1 MKILITSDW
10 YAPAV
15 NGVVTSILT
24 LRRELTRRGHEVR
37 VLTLSG
43 GSRGWQ
49 ADGVYAVGS
58 LDAGHIYPGAR
69 LRVPALSSPLN
80 QLIAWCPDVVH
91 SQCEFSTFGLARR
104 IAKACG
110 APLVHTYHTVYED
123 YTHYFS
129 PSRRWGR
136 LLVKGF
142 TRAVLARTDAVIAPS
157 AKVQQLLAGYGVRR
171 PVRVIPTGIDL
182 DRFATKP
189 SPALLAARRAAL
201 GIPAGNAVLVYVG
214 RLAREKA
221 IDELLESR
229 AALGGA
235 PVTLLLAGGGPD
247 EPRLRRL
254 AAAMGLDAPAVVF
267 AGMVPPA
274 EVPLFYH
281 MGDVFVSAS
290 QSETQ
295 GLTYFEA
302 MAAGLPL
309 VCRADPCLDGVV
321 TNGVDGWQYATAAGR
336 DSALAA
342 LLADEGLRRAMGG
355 RAARTAQ
362 EFSAAQFA
370 QRAEALYREACL
382 ARAGADRRT
391 VRRGLVPAGR

>member
-1 MKILITSDW
+1 M
-10 YAPAV
+10 
-15 NGVVTSILT
+15 
-24 LRRELTRRGHEVR
+24 
-37 VLTLSG
+37 
-43 GSRGWQ
+43 
-49 ADGVYAVGS
+49 
-58 LDAGHIYPGAR
+58 
-69 LRVPALSSPLN
+69 
-80 QLIAWCPDVVH
+80 VH
-91 SQCEFSTFGLARR
+91 SQGEVSTLGLARR

-157 AKVQQLLAGYGVRR
+157 AKVQRLLAGYGVRR

-182 DRFATKP
+182 DRFAAKP
-189 SPALLAARRAAL
+189 SPALLAARREAL

-247 EPRLRRL
+247 EPRLRQL

-309 VCRADPCLDGVV
+309 ICRADPCLDGVV

-382 ARAGADRRT
+382 ARADADRRT